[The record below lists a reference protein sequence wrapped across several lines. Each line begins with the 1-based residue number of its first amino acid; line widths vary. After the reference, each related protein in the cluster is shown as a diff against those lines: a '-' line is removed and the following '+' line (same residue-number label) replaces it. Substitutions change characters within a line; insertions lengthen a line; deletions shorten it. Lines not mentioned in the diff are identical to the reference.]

1 MFFWLIKV
9 KSNESNVEQ
18 VQRDY
23 SNYWMNGGFAYGEK
37 DFVLH
42 GWTSWSV
49 RQDGCSLCS
58 EVWKT
63 IWNKK
68 QSNSSVYGNWKF

>member
-1 MFFWLIKV
+1 MYQTVCFYSVKVEVGNSVVGTRRVNFKWSMFFWLIKV

-42 GWTSWSV
+42 G
-49 RQDGCSLCS
+49 
-58 EVWKT
+58 
-63 IWNKK
+63 
-68 QSNSSVYGNWKF
+68 

>member
-1 MFFWLIKV
+1 MLLGTRRVNFKWSMFFWLIKV

-42 GWTSWSV
+42 G
-49 RQDGCSLCS
+49 
-58 EVWKT
+58 
-63 IWNKK
+63 
-68 QSNSSVYGNWKF
+68 

>member
-42 GWTSWSV
+42 G
-49 RQDGCSLCS
+49 
-58 EVWKT
+58 
-63 IWNKK
+63 
-68 QSNSSVYGNWKF
+68 